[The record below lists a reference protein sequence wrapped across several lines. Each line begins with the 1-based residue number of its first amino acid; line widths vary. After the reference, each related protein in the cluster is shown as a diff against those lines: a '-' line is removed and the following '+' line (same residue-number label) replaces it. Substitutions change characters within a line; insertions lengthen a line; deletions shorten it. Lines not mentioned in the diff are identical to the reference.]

1 MFSSKHKSRSSTTL
15 ASHQSSSL
23 YRGREK
29 DDVEMGETSASS
41 APGAE
46 SDVENLTPVR
56 GQQPAADGS
65 QQQLPAPAAGAGG
78 PPGSDLY
85 DPRSL
90 KFWTIMFCN
99 FLALFLVAL
108 DRTILATA
116 IPRITDEFKSLGD
129 VGWYAS
135 AYMLTTAASQLLFG
149 RVYKFYPTKWIFLI
163 CIIVFEAGSAIC
175 GAAPSS
181 VVFIVGRAIAGMA
194 SAGIFTGCMLMF
206 MIVPLH
212 RRPMFQGL
220 FGLVFGIASVMGPL
234 IGGAFTGA
242 LSWRWCFWMN
252 LPIGAVSFIA
262 MLLWWN
268 PPQPEVPSV
277 PVMTHIKRLDPIG
290 TMFLVPAIVSLL
302 LALQWGGSVYAWSNP
317 IVIALFVI
325 FGVLMFSF
333 GAVQVLKPETA
344 TIPPHVIMQR
354 SVYFGTLFT
363 FFIAGAM
370 LMCIYFIPIW
380 FQTAQGVSPLQSG
393 IYTLPLVLSLV
404 ISSMI
409 SGIATQKIGYYVP
422 SMILAPCIMAIGTGL
437 MSTFQP
443 HTSPSH
449 WIAYQFLTGFGLG
462 FGMQTAGLAV
472 QTVLPMADVSTG
484 IAINFFAQQLG
495 GAVFTSVGQAILSNL
510 LVGELA
516 GVNGLD
522 PQKIVRGGIT
532 ALLRTVPPEVVP
544 IIANAYNFACTKI
557 FLAAM
562 GLTFGALVSACFME
576 WRSIKKPKGAPGGPA
591 AGAAG
596 PEKRESGVP
605 RGAVRIS
612 SSESMAQRA
621 ANDAAAAAAAAT
633 TTPRPTAA
641 PAGAVQNDAAAAAAE
656 TSGDEIW
663 TPPPMRHSVF
673 CARCS
678 TLVDAEGA
686 VMVDARE
693 VNGSKQPDDKA
704 MPPKPAQPDRLG
716 LTSQQPQPAVLAA
729 GGSADVEAGPKAT
742 QEEDKPTGPRK
753 FWLVAKRSI
762 DMLRGGKA
770 PVSS

>member
-1 MFSSKHKSRSSTTL
+1 
-15 ASHQSSSL
+15 
-23 YRGREK
+23 
-29 DDVEMGETSASS
+29 MGETSASA

-46 SDVENLTPVR
+46 SDVENLTPAGGPV
-56 GQQPAADGS
+56 ADGS
-65 QQQLPAPAAGAGG
+65 QQQLPSPAAAAAGG
-78 PPGSDLY
+78 PPGSNLY
-85 DPRSL
+85 DPRSF

-149 RVYKFYPTKWIFLI
+149 RIYKFYPTKWIFLA

-175 GAAPSS
+175 GSAPNS

-234 IGGAFTGA
+234 IGGAFTGT

-252 LPIGAVSFIA
+252 LPIGAVSFVA

-277 PVMTHIKRLDPIG
+277 PFMTHIKRLDPIG

-317 IVIALFVI
+317 ITIALFVI
-325 FGVLMFSF
+325 FGVLIFSF

-380 FQTAQGVSPLQSG
+380 FQTAQGVDPLQSG

-404 ISSMI
+404 ISSML
-409 SGIATQKIGYYVP
+409 SGVATQKIGYYVP
-422 SMILAPCIMAIGTGL
+422 SMILAPCIMSIGTGL

-443 HTSPSH
+443 HTQPSH

-510 LVGELA
+510 LVSELT
-516 GVNGLD
+516 GVDGLQ
-522 PQKIVRGGIT
+522 PQRIVRGGIT
-532 ALLRTVPPEVVP
+532 ALLRSVPPEIVP

-576 WRSIKKPKGAPGGPA
+576 WRSIKKPKGAPGGPD
-591 AGAAG
+591 AGAGG
-596 PEKRESGVP
+596 PEKRESGTP

-621 ANDAAAAAAAAT
+621 TNDAAAAAAATTAT
-633 TTPRPTAA
+633 ATAA
-641 PAGAVQNDAAAAAAE
+641 TATAATAGAVERNGPAGIAE
-656 TSGDEIW
+656 TNPDEIW
-663 TPPPMRHSVF
+663 TPPPKRHSVF

-686 VMVDARE
+686 VILDARE
-693 VNGSKQPDDKA
+693 ANEPNQPADKA
-704 MPPKPAQPDRLG
+704 MAAKPAQPSRL
-716 LTSQQPQPAVLAA
+716 SQPPQQAQPA
-729 GGSADVEAGPKAT
+729 DPEAGPRVA
-742 QEEDKPTGPRK
+742 QEDDKPKGPRK

-770 PVSS
+770 PESA

>member
-15 ASHQSSSL
+15 ASHQSSSSE
-23 YRGREK
+23 RGREK
-29 DDVEMGETSASS
+29 DDIEMGESS
-41 APGAE
+41 ALTAPGSE
-46 SDVENLTPVR
+46 SDAENLR
-56 GQQPAADGS
+56 LAEGAAADRS
-65 QQQLPAPAAGAGG
+65 QQQLPPPAAAAAAAAGG

-85 DPRSL
+85 DPKSF

-149 RVYKFYPTKWIFLI
+149 RVYKFYPTKWIFLV

-175 GAAPSS
+175 GSAPNS

-212 RRPMFQGL
+212 KRPMFQGL

-234 IGGAFTGA
+234 IGGAFTGT

-252 LPIGAVSFIA
+252 LPIGGVSFVA

-268 PPQPEVPSV
+268 PPQPELPSV

-302 LALQWGGSVYAWSNP
+302 LALQWGGSIYAWSNP
-317 IVIALFVI
+317 IIIALFII
-325 FGVLMFSF
+325 FGVLIFSF

-354 SVYFGTLFT
+354 SVYFGTIFT

-380 FQTAQGVSPLQSG
+380 FQTAQGVDPLQSG

-404 ISSMI
+404 ISSMV

-422 SMILAPCIMAIGTGL
+422 SMILAPCIMSIGTGL

-443 HTSPSH
+443 DTSPSH

-510 LVGELA
+510 LVSQLTDVSGM
-516 GVNGLD
+516 D
-522 PQKIVRGGIT
+522 PRKIVRGGIT
-532 ALLRTVPPEVVP
+532 ALLRSAPPEVVP

-562 GLTFGALVSACFME
+562 GLTFGALIAACFME

-591 AGAAG
+591 AAAGG
-596 PEKRESGVP
+596 PEKRESGTP

-612 SSESMAQRA
+612 SSESIAQRA
-621 ANDAAAAAAAAT
+621 VNDATAAATTATATAAAPGAVGNNDAAAT
-633 TTPRPTAA
+633 
-641 PAGAVQNDAAAAAAE
+641 AE
-656 TSGDEIW
+656 TNSDAIW
-663 TPPPMRHSVF
+663 TPPPKRHSVF

-686 VMVDARE
+686 VIVDARE
-693 VNGSKQPDDKA
+693 AANEPKLPADKA
-704 MPPKPAQPDRLG
+704 KLPKPGQPDRFSPL
-716 LTSQQPQPAVLAA
+716 LQQAQPAVFAA
-729 GGSADVEAGPKAT
+729 GESADVEAGPKVA
-742 QEEDKPTGPRK
+742 QKDEPTGPRK

-770 PVSS
+770 PESA